1 MKRII
6 TLTCGFAVCFFLMA
20 GCINILTA
28 TRQPGHTQTENINLL
43 VKIDVE
49 KNGAPLDSLSS
60 IAAKDKV
67 TISNSCQDKQGDYI
81 TVQFCGSN
89 IKKFSADS
97 YSMDYRINLTVPTIT
112 ISGKDAGGKDIKNT
126 NYTVLGSDSSINM
139 KSGQPACIFESNIY
153 KVKMTVIKQ

>member
-6 TLTCGFAVCFFLMA
+6 TLVCCFAVCLFLMA
-20 GCINILTA
+20 GCICIA
-28 TRQPGHTQTENINLL
+28 TGSRQPDRQTPTGNINLL

-67 TISNSCQDKQGDYI
+67 AISNSCQEKQGDYI

-97 YSMDYRINLTVPTIT
+97 YSMDYRINLTVPTVT
-112 ISGKDAGGKDIKNT
+112 ISGRDIKNT
-126 NYTVLGSDSSINM
+126 NYTTLGSDSSINM